1 MRAIQISSF
10 GNPTDVL
17 ELIDVP
23 EPPQPDAGQA
33 LAGVEFAPIN
43 HNDLLLIKGTF
54 HWTPSLPYMVGNEGV
69 GRVLAV
75 GPSVSNVK
83 VRDRVVRPLY
93 SNTWQERVLV
103 SARGLV
109 ALPPEAD
116 VQQLSM
122 LRINPTAAGLMLSEY
137 ANLKTGD
144 WVIQNA
150 SNSGVGRAVIAF
162 GKARGLRLIN
172 LVRRQEAVAA
182 VEAAGGE
189 VVLVDDER
197 ALDQITKAVGD
208 GRVRLALDGV
218 GGAATARLA
227 SALSQHG
234 ELVGYAYMGGYA
246 APGDFR
252 PLMNKDITLH
262 SFYEGRS
269 HYDAKIPGIL
279 REATAMIAAGTLHV
293 PIAATYPL
301 TATKEAVT
309 HAERG
314 GGKVLLAA
322 QKA

>member
-1 MRAIQISSF
+1 
-10 GNPTDVL
+10 
-17 ELIDVP
+17 
-23 EPPQPDAGQA
+23 
-33 LAGVEFAPIN
+33 
-43 HNDLLLIKGTF
+43 
-54 HWTPSLPYMVGNEGV
+54 
-69 GRVLAV
+69 
-75 GPSVSNVK
+75 
-83 VRDRVVRPLY
+83 
-93 SNTWQERVLV
+93 LV

-122 LRINPTAAGLMLSEY
+122 LRINPTAAALMLSKY
-137 ANLKTGD
+137 VDLKPGD
-144 WVIQNA
+144 WVIQNP

-172 LVRRQEAVAA
+172 LVRRQEAVAE

-189 VVLVDDER
+189 VVLVDDEH

-218 GGAATARLA
+218 RGAATARLA

-234 ELVGYAYMGGYA
+234 ELVGYSFMGGYA

-269 HYDAKIPGIL
+269 QYDAKIPEIL
-279 REATAMIAAGTLHV
+279 REATAMITAGTLHV

-301 TATKEAVT
+301 AAIEEAVA

>member
-1 MRAIQISSF
+1 
-10 GNPTDVL
+10 V
-17 ELIDVP
+17 
-23 EPPQPDAGQA
+23 
-33 LAGVEFAPIN
+33 
-43 HNDLLLIKGTF
+43 
-54 HWTPSLPYMVGNEGV
+54 VGNEGV

-75 GPSVSNVK
+75 GPTVSAVK
-83 VRDRVVRPLY
+83 VGDRVVLPLY

-103 SARGLV
+103 SAHGLFP
-109 ALPPEAD
+109 LPPEAD

-122 LRINPTAAGLMLSEY
+122 LRINPTAAALMLSEY
-137 ANLKTGD
+137 VDLRPGD
-144 WVIQNA
+144 WVIQNP

-172 LVRRQEAVAA
+172 LVRRQEAVAE

-234 ELVGYAYMGGYA
+234 ELVGYSFMGGYA

-269 HYDAKIPGIL
+269 QYDAKIPGGEI
-279 REATAMIAAGTLHV
+279 
-293 PIAATYPL
+293 P
-301 TATKEAVT
+301 
-309 HAERG
+309 
-314 GGKVLLAA
+314 
-322 QKA
+322 

>member
-1 MRAIQISSF
+1 
-10 GNPTDVL
+10 
-17 ELIDVP
+17 
-23 EPPQPDAGQA
+23 
-33 LAGVEFAPIN
+33 
-43 HNDLLLIKGTF
+43 
-54 HWTPSLPYMVGNEGV
+54 
-69 GRVLAV
+69 
-75 GPSVSNVK
+75 
-83 VRDRVVRPLY
+83 
-93 SNTWQERVLV
+93 
-103 SARGLV
+103 
-109 ALPPEAD
+109 
-116 VQQLSM
+116 M
-122 LRINPTAAGLMLSEY
+122 LWINPTAAALMLSEY
-137 ANLKTGD
+137 LDLKPGD

-172 LVRRQEAVAA
+172 LVRRQDDVAE

-234 ELVGYAYMGGYA
+234 ELVGYAYMGDYA

-269 HYDAKIPGIL
+269 QYDVKIPGIL
-279 REATAMIAAGTLHV
+279 REATAMIAAGTLHFPV
-293 PIAATYPL
+293 ARDISALRIQRGDRPRRTRRQGASSPTEGLMANGNNSAEIWGSDRIKGGRRSQSIDAT
-301 TATKEAVT
+301 
-309 HAERG
+309 H
-314 GGKVLLAA
+314 
-322 QKA
+322 